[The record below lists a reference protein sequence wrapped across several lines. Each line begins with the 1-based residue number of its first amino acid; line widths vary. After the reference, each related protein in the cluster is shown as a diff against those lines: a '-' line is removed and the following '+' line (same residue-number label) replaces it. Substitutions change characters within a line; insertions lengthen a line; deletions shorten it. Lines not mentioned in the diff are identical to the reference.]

1 MMRIAL
7 AVLVA
12 ATPTTA
18 HASDLC
24 APSAQ
29 HRGAAIDLDLER
41 ADIRG
46 ALRLVAD
53 AAKLGLVLG
62 DDVTGTVTIHLKAVP
77 WDAAACAI
85 ANIAH
90 VELELADKILIAR
103 KAITARP

>member
-12 ATPTTA
+12 ATPITA
-18 HASDLC
+18 RASDVC
-24 APSAQ
+24 APTVQ
-29 HRGAAIDLDLER
+29 HHGAAIDLDLER

-62 DDVTGTVTIHLKAVP
+62 DDVTGTVTIHLKGVP

-85 ANIAH
+85 ASIAH

-103 KAITARP
+103 KAIAARP

>member
-1 MMRIAL
+1 MQIAL
-7 AVLVA
+7 ALLL
-12 ATPTTA
+12 ATSTV

-24 APSAQ
+24 APNVP

-41 ADIRG
+41 ADVRG

-62 DDVTGTVTIHLKAVP
+62 DDITGTVTIHLKAVP

-85 ANIAH
+85 ASIVH
-90 VELELADKILIAR
+90 VELELADKILIAKKR
-103 KAITARP
+103 S

>member
-1 MMRIAL
+1 MRIAL
-7 AVLVA
+7 ALLL
-12 ATPTTA
+12 ATSAA

-24 APSAQ
+24 APSTQ

-41 ADIRG
+41 ADVRG

-62 DDVTGTVTIHLKAVP
+62 DDITGTVTIHLKAVP

-90 VELELADKILIAR
+90 VDIELRDQILIAKKR
-103 KAITARP
+103 